1 MGDRSSDR
9 SSDRAGDRYPER
21 SNDRYVERVDDR
33 DRDRG
38 SDRPTDRPVDRPVDR
53 SFDRRG
59 DRPEVGDRERSERFV
74 DRGPD
79 RIDDRGSD
87 RVGERDRGGE
97 RVPERLDRPVDGRD
111 TRDYRDSGRGDR
123 GPDRPVERPAE
134 RPADRSAD
142 GRDRQGG
149 GGPRYQGG
157 GNQGGGNR
165 GGGRD
170 FRDNR
175 EFRAQGGGGGGGG
188 HRPQQGGGGGGYNQQ
203 RHPGQGG
210 GGQNQARPQPQAPPQ
225 PVVQAEPVIHD
236 GYLEISEKGFGF
248 LRSAKA
254 HFAPKPSD
262 VFLTPDSIKRLA
274 LREGCHIKCTVNPPH
289 RGNSPQLREVLE
301 VNTRPYQDYLHA
313 LRFENLTTIDPIEK
327 FQLETTPDQL
337 ETRIIDLVTPIGKG
351 TRGLIVAPPRTGK
364 TTVLKQIC
372 NSITTN
378 HPEVHCLVLLIDERP
393 EEVTDFQ
400 RSVKAEVVAS
410 SNDQD
415 LETHV
420 RLSRFMVERAKRMVE
435 AGKDVFV
442 LLDSLTR
449 VARAYNSVHGGS
461 GRTMTGGVDAR
472 ALEIPRKMFAA
483 ARKVEEGGSLTILA
497 TALIDTGSRMD
508 ELIFQEFKGTG
519 NMELILDRKLAERRL
534 FPAIDIPKSGTRK
547 EEKLFLPRHLEA
559 IRKLRRMMTDLQ
571 PVEAMETLQGALRKY
586 KTNEELLAKLS

>member
-1 MGDRSSDR
+1 
-9 SSDRAGDRYPER
+9 
-21 SNDRYVERVDDR
+21 
-33 DRDRG
+33 
-38 SDRPTDRPVDRPVDR
+38 
-53 SFDRRG
+53 
-59 DRPEVGDRERSERFV
+59 
-74 DRGPD
+74 
-79 RIDDRGSD
+79 
-87 RVGERDRGGE
+87 
-97 RVPERLDRPVDGRD
+97 
-111 TRDYRDSGRGDR
+111 
-123 GPDRPVERPAE
+123 
-134 RPADRSAD
+134 
-142 GRDRQGG
+142 
-149 GGPRYQGG
+149 
-157 GNQGGGNR
+157 
-165 GGGRD
+165 
-170 FRDNR
+170 
-175 EFRAQGGGGGGGG
+175 
-188 HRPQQGGGGGGYNQQ
+188 
-203 RHPGQGG
+203 
-210 GGQNQARPQPQAPPQ
+210 
-225 PVVQAEPVIHD
+225 VVQAEPVIHD

-248 LRSAKA
+248 LRSAKS

-313 LRFENLTTIDPIEK
+313 LRFENLTTIDPVEK
-327 FQLETTPDQL
+327 FQLETVPDQI

-372 NSITTN
+372 NAITTN

-420 RLSRFMVERAKRMVE
+420 RLSRFMIERSKRMVE

-547 EEKLFLPRHLEA
+547 EEKLFLSRHLEA

-586 KTNEELLAKLS
+586 KTNEDLLAKLG